1 MRQCCS
7 VSSSCTMHVASAAW
21 HARSRIWFVCRHL
34 QGQATHRRNCLGDTG
49 VGREGPPCL
58 GLLAMPINRTCTWT
72 PIASVGCFMGP
83 GRDSSTLYASLSAVY
98 APLGHFLK
106 LFMATAGWG
115 RREQRAE
122 GREGTSHRPTQGKSR
137 PTVGSQRPYN
147 HNSHGS
153 RDSRHDSVANHFAGF
168 IHSTLRGCL
177 FYRVLFLMHNFQ
189 STRVDVGNTMRGF

>member
-1 MRQCCS
+1 MSRAACNAHKSHLHLNPDSIGRLLYGPRARFVDALCIA
-7 VSSSCTMHVASAAW
+7 VSSLRAAW
-21 HARSRIWFVCRHL
+21 PFSQIVYGHSRLRK
-34 QGQATHRRNCLGDTG
+34 
-49 VGREGPPCL
+49 EG
-58 GLLAMPINRTCTWT
+58 
-72 PIASVGCFMGP
+72 
-83 GRDSSTLYASLSAVY
+83 
-98 APLGHFLK
+98 
-106 LFMATAGWG
+106 
-115 RREQRAE
+115 AE
-122 GREGTSHRPTQGKSR
+122 GRGQREGTSHRPTQGKSR